1 MFKDFVKAIQKN
13 LQQMSK
19 DSSRLFTVN
28 VDTEELY
35 NLYLDSFPAGTNE
48 IYRERRE
55 YDCSCCRHFI
65 RDVGNVVSIKNGEL
79 HTIWGINPV
88 SDDKYNVVAAALDAY
103 VKQKAVLGVFLKK
116 EKRIGTPENR
126 EMLPTGKIN
135 KYEHFFVDLPEICI
149 FKECYGHTL
158 EGDLSQFRDVRNV
171 FKRSLDEISKE
182 AVDTVLELIAQNS
195 LYKGA
200 EWKKQ
205 LTEFKNYRKEYGK
218 LTDKQK
224 ELWIWEKSISAG
236 AVIGKIRNHS
246 IGTLLVNIS
255 EGMDLDLAV
264 RKYEQIVAPVNYKR
278 PKAIFTKKMLEDAKK
293 TITELGYMDSLQRR
307 FATLDDITV
316 NNILFSNKDA
326 AKRITGA
333 MDLFDEME
341 QDVAID
347 PKRFSKVEEI
357 SAEDFIKNV
366 LPVAKELEVYLENKH
381 IQNMVSL
388 IAPEVADAKTMF
400 KWNNGM
406 SWAYTGNITDSDIKE
421 NVKAAGGS
429 VTGIVR
435 FSIQWNDG
443 NGKDNSDLDAH
454 CLEPQGGDHIYFSH
468 KISRYTG
475 GELDIDITDP
485 IYQCKSN
492 GGVAVE
498 NITYPSKERMK
509 PGTYKFYVN
518 QYSFRNSQGFKAE
531 VEVNGEIHSYEY
543 NTPVRGNVDVAEVI
557 LDQSGNFKVV
567 DKLPGNCATISKD
580 VWGIKTLQFTPVS
593 VVCYSPNYW
602 DEQKGIGHQHLFFM
616 LKDCINP
623 EEPNGYYN
631 EFLKPELEQHRRVFE
646 TLGAKAHVKDVDDQ
660 LSGVGFSLTKRND
673 LIIKVKGATERVL
686 KIKF

>member
-103 VKQKAVLGVFLKK
+103 VKQKAVSGVFLKK

-182 AVDTVLELIAQNS
+182 SVDTVLELIAQNS

-205 LTEFKNYRKEYGK
+205 LTEFKNYQKEYGK
-218 LTDKQK
+218 LTDEQK
-224 ELWIWEKSISAG
+224 ELWIWEKSIAAG

-623 EEPNGYYN
+623 
-631 EFLKPELEQHRRVFE
+631 
-646 TLGAKAHVKDVDDQ
+646 
-660 LSGVGFSLTKRND
+660 
-673 LIIKVKGATERVL
+673 
-686 KIKF
+686 

>member
-116 EKRIGTPENR
+116 KKRIGTPENR

-205 LTEFKNYRKEYGK
+205 LTEFKNYQKEYGK
-218 LTDKQK
+218 LTDEQK
-224 ELWIWEKSISAG
+224 ELWIWEKSIAAG

-646 TLGAKAHVKDVDDQ
+646 ALGAKAHVKDVNDQ